1 MVLTRSAA
9 KSLRSIVRWLPNEV
23 LSLILCQTPQQDL
36 ITLCRTSRLMHNLA
50 TPVLYHS
57 IVLCSDVQIALF
69 VKTMEIQVA
78 AARLVRYVR
87 RIAFSD
93 PAWDFVLTLLPT
105 LVKRLLAVLRLLN
118 QLESLDFGPFTH
130 RRFTDFLEHAHFPN
144 LLKFSHLVEYAD
156 TSITSFVQRH
166 HTLTDLTLPTT
177 FGQNTQVGSCVLDLP
192 CLQFFCGPVSALSAL
207 KINTDCF
214 IEQVALIFASADL
227 ALDDGLRLLSLVVE
241 LQRIVFL
248 PTTMV
253 LDLELLEAVAVHL
266 PRVEHIFI
274 ERKLSPSLTPS
285 ITRDNAPSFVPNL
298 RKFPELSF
306 LSFNNEPCDPLEHH
320 HLETMSLWTSACK
333 TLCAF
338 KFNGNLWGREPVNG
352 TLLHLSTFDSVDS

>member
-23 LSLILCQTPQQDL
+23 LSLIMCETRQQDL
-36 ITLCRTSRLMHNLA
+36 ITLSRTSRLMHNLA

-78 AARLVRYVR
+78 VARLARYVR

-105 LVKRLLAVLRLLN
+105 LVKRLLAVLRLFN

-130 RRFTDFLEHAHFPN
+130 RRFTDFLEHARFPN

-177 FGQNTQVGSCVLDLP
+177 FGQKTQVGSCVLDLP
-192 CLQFFCGPVSALSAL
+192 CLQFF
-207 KINTDCF
+207 F
-214 IEQVALIFASADL
+214 ALIFASADCD
-227 ALDDGLRLLSLVVE
+227 LDDGLRLLSPVVE

-285 ITRDNAPSFVPNL
+285 ITRANAPSFVPNL

-306 LSFNNEPCDPLEHH
+306 LSFSNEPCDPLEHH

-352 TLLHLSTFDSVDS
+352 TLLHLNTFDSVDS